1 MKFAE
6 WWEGHWKGAATGVL
20 VFAGGTVAILAQQ
33 TTLFGP
39 KTISGLILAGTLA
52 TVWLQMLKVDPTSRL
67 AAKLQMKKLQG
78 KNVN

>member
-1 MKFAE
+1 MKFLD
-6 WWEGHWKGAATGVL
+6 WWEGHWKGAATGIL

-52 TVWLQMLKVDPTSRL
+52 ATWLQMLKVDPTSRL
-67 AAKLQMKKLQG
+67 AAKLLAKKLAKFNG
-78 KNVN
+78 